1 MGFSLGVEL
10 IYFVDGEI
18 CLDGFIR
25 GDENQPYLYCDD
37 HDGRFIFSF
46 FAFMVASAMA
56 TSKRE
61 NMMKRKS
68 HPHLFFVFIGL
79 TPGLFIFIGWSFLQA
94 GLVSVGL
101 MLILE
106 IGLWVYQDHQQD
118 QRLRTSQKKMIDAYR
133 LIKVM
138 LMQSVSPYQ
147 ALQTVLPFVDAELA
161 EHLHDL
167 LMAIDQDKSIHPYLH
182 FASRFRSLMIEQ
194 LFFALYQ
201 LENQG
206 GHGQQLQ
213 QFQYLF
219 DQAEHQYYQS
229 KLNQFHEGMQ
239 NANGYVMVATGMIAF
254 SLLIGVMQLIAGM
267 MYGL

>member
-1 MGFSLGVEL
+1 
-10 IYFVDGEI
+10 
-18 CLDGFIR
+18 
-25 GDENQPYLYCDD
+25 
-37 HDGRFIFSF
+37 
-46 FAFMVASAMA
+46 MVASTMETA
-56 TSKRE
+56 
-61 NMMKRKS
+61 KRKDVMNVKLS
-68 HPHLFFVFIGL
+68 PHVYFFLIGV
-79 TPGLFIFIGWSFLQA
+79 TPISLLAIGWSLFE
-94 GLVSVGL
+94 VVSSSVGL
-101 MLILE
+101 LVVLE
-106 IGLWVYQDHQQD
+106 IGYWVYQDNQKD
-118 QRLRTSQKKMIDAYR
+118 LRLRDRQKQMMDAYR

-147 ALQTVLPFVDAELA
+147 ALQTILPFVDSELG
-161 EHLHDL
+161 ENIHDL
-167 LMAIDQDKSIHPYLH
+167 IMAIDQDKSIHPYLH
-182 FASRFRSLMIEQ
+182 FASGFQSLMIEQ

-229 KLNQFHEGMQ
+229 QLNQFHEGMQ

-267 MYGL
+267 MYGF

>member
-1 MGFSLGVEL
+1 
-10 IYFVDGEI
+10 
-18 CLDGFIR
+18 
-25 GDENQPYLYCDD
+25 
-37 HDGRFIFSF
+37 
-46 FAFMVASAMA
+46 
-56 TSKRE
+56 
-61 NMMKRKS
+61 MMKLKR
-68 HPHLFFVFIGL
+68 HPHLLFVFVAL
-79 TPGLFIFIGWSFLQA
+79 TPGLLIFTGWSFPQA
-94 GLVSVGL
+94 GMASVGL
-101 MLILE
+101 FLMLE
-106 IGLWVYQDHQQD
+106 MAFWVYHDHQQD
-118 QRLRTSQKKMIDAYR
+118 QRLRTRQKNMIEAYR

-182 FASRFRSLMIEQ
+182 FASHFRSLMIEQ

-206 GHGQQLQ
+206 GHSQQLQ

-229 KLNQFHEGMQ
+229 QLNQFHEGMQ

>member
-1 MGFSLGVEL
+1 
-10 IYFVDGEI
+10 
-18 CLDGFIR
+18 
-25 GDENQPYLYCDD
+25 
-37 HDGRFIFSF
+37 
-46 FAFMVASAMA
+46 
-56 TSKRE
+56 
-61 NMMKRKS
+61 MKFNS
-68 HPHLFFVFIGL
+68 HPHLYFVFIGL
-79 TPGLFIFIGWSFLQA
+79 TPTMLIFFGWSFFQ
-94 GLVSVGL
+94 VGL
-101 MLILE
+101 LSIGLILMLE

-118 QRLRTSQKKMIDAYR
+118 QRTRTNQKNMIDAYR

-138 LMQSVSPYQ
+138 LMQSISPYQ

-161 EHLHDL
+161 GHLHDL

-182 FASRFRSLMIEQ
+182 FASSFRSLMIEQ

-206 GHGQQLQ
+206 GHSQQLQ

-229 KLNQFHEGMQ
+229 QLNQFHEGMQ

>member
-1 MGFSLGVEL
+1 L
-10 IYFVDGEI
+10 
-18 CLDGFIR
+18 
-25 GDENQPYLYCDD
+25 
-37 HDGRFIFSF
+37 
-46 FAFMVASAMA
+46 
-56 TSKRE
+56 
-61 NMMKRKS
+61 
-68 HPHLFFVFIGL
+68 L
-79 TPGLFIFIGWSFLQA
+79 TIGWSLLQ
-94 GLVSVGL
+94 VVSSSVGL
-101 MLILE
+101 LVALE
-106 IGLWVYQDHQQD
+106 IGYWVYQDNQKDH
-118 QRLRTSQKKMIDAYR
+118 RLRDRQKQMMNAYR

-147 ALQTVLPFVDAELA
+147 ALQTILPFVDSELG
-161 EHLHDL
+161 ENIHDL
-167 LMAIDQDKSIHPYLH
+167 IMAIDQDKSIHPYLH

-206 GHGQQLQ
+206 GHSQQLQ

-229 KLNQFHEGMQ
+229 QLNQFHEGMQ

>member
-1 MGFSLGVEL
+1 
-10 IYFVDGEI
+10 
-18 CLDGFIR
+18 
-25 GDENQPYLYCDD
+25 
-37 HDGRFIFSF
+37 
-46 FAFMVASAMA
+46 MVASTMEN
-56 TSKRE
+56 SKG
-61 NMMKRKS
+61 KDFVKPKIS
-68 HPHLFFVFIGL
+68 PHLYLFLIGFTPTFLLGFGWSLLQVGSMIIGL
-79 TPGLFIFIGWSFLQA
+79 
-94 GLVSVGL
+94 
-101 MLILE
+101 LIVLE
-106 IGLWVYQDHQQD
+106 IGYWFYQDSLKDRQ
-118 QRLRTSQKKMIDAYR
+118 LRARQKQMMEAYR

-147 ALQTVLPFVDAELA
+147 ALQTILPFVDSELG
-161 EHLHDL
+161 ENIHDL

-182 FASRFRSLMIEQ
+182 FASGFQSLMIEQ

-206 GHGQQLQ
+206 GQSQQLQ

-229 KLNQFHEGMQ
+229 QLNQFHEGMQ

>member
-1 MGFSLGVEL
+1 
-10 IYFVDGEI
+10 
-18 CLDGFIR
+18 
-25 GDENQPYLYCDD
+25 
-37 HDGRFIFSF
+37 
-46 FAFMVASAMA
+46 MVASAMA
-56 TSKRE
+56 TTKRE
-61 NMMKRKS
+61 DLMKRKS
-68 HPHLFFVFIGL
+68 HLHLFFVFIGL
-79 TPGLFIFIGWSFLQA
+79 TPGLLIYIGWSFLQA
-94 GLVSVGL
+94 GILSVGL
-101 MLILE
+101 MLFLE
-106 IGLWVYQDHQQD
+106 LGLWVYQDHQQD
-118 QRLRTSQKKMIDAYR
+118 HQLRIRQKNMIDAYR

-138 LMQSVSPYQ
+138 LMQSISPYQ
-147 ALQTVLPFVDAELA
+147 ALQTVLPFVDAKLA

-206 GHGQQLQ
+206 GHSQQLQ

-229 KLNQFHEGMQ
+229 QLNQFHEGMQ
-239 NANGYVMVATGMIAF
+239 NANGYVMVATGLIAF

>member
-1 MGFSLGVEL
+1 M
-10 IYFVDGEI
+10 
-18 CLDGFIR
+18 
-25 GDENQPYLYCDD
+25 
-37 HDGRFIFSF
+37 
-46 FAFMVASAMA
+46 
-56 TSKRE
+56 
-61 NMMKRKS
+61 
-68 HPHLFFVFIGL
+68 
-79 TPGLFIFIGWSFLQA
+79 FIGWSILQ
-94 GLVSVGL
+94 VGIL
-101 MLILE
+101 CLAVVIILE
-106 IGLWVYQDHQQD
+106 IGLWVYLDHQQD
-118 QRLRTSQKKMIDAYR
+118 QRLRTRQKDMIDAYR

-138 LMQSVSPYQ
+138 LMQAVSPYQ
-147 ALQTVLPFVDAELA
+147 ALQTILPFVKSDLA
-161 EHLHDL
+161 ENIHDL

-182 FASRFRSLMIEQ
+182 FASGFHSLMIEQ

-206 GHGQQLQ
+206 GQGQQLQ

-229 KLNQFHEGMQ
+229 QLNQFHEGMQ